1 MVAPPHSPMGARAPP
16 TTKMLMGNP
25 EICVAN
31 SAFKKQ
37 ENGHNNTKNVNQ
49 SSTLFSIFGVFFT
62 FIEKPWI
69 FHRHN
74 LTVNRL
80 IQKTFMSF

>member
-16 TTKMLMGNP
+16 TTKMLMGNH

-37 ENGHNNTKNVNQ
+37 EMDTTTPKTLISQALYSAFSGFFSLLFKNH
-49 SSTLFSIFGVFFT
+49 GYFT
-62 FIEKPWI
+62 DI
-69 FHRHN
+69 
-74 LTVNRL
+74 T
-80 IQKTFMSF
+80 